1 MVKLGEIREQHNFEP
16 KYTFSQLQRNL
27 PHRVES
33 QIQDSRLYK
42 AVRMLTEKAYPTEES
57 DYEKRWHDFY
67 LPLKRKGY
75 FILVPL
81 AIILYDKRRSDQ
93 KKSGSSCGVDE
104 VHLREP
110 GCS

>member
-42 AVRMLTEKAYPTEES
+42 AVRMLTEKAYPTEEIICLENVIS
-57 DYEKRWHDFY
+57 LSISMTGTAFSLPQMIGNFY
-67 LPLKRKGY
+67 D
-75 FILVPL
+75 I
-81 AIILYDKRRSDQ
+81 
-93 KKSGSSCGVDE
+93 
-104 VHLREP
+104 
-110 GCS
+110 